1 LTRSYDEAY
10 RNYVLDN
17 TGIVAKPANL
27 DSVTLNSSY
36 SALFNYKM
44 LSDEMIL
51 NAGVY
56 KLLFGSK
63 AISSLQANFQ
73 VVKTPNTTLSDT
85 EIKSRVIDA
94 INTYFSLDNWDFGD
108 TFYFSELSAYLH
120 NQLSGFIS
128 SVILI
133 PVDTSTSFG
142 NLYEILCQPNEIFLS
157 AATVDNVQVVSGV
170 LSGIN
175 TAGVNLSTINY

>member
-1 LTRSYDEAY
+1 MTRSYDESY

-17 TGIVAKPANL
+17 TNTVLKPANL
-27 DSVTLNSSY
+27 DSVTLNNSY
-36 SALFNYKM
+36 SNLFQYKM
-44 LSDEMIL
+44 LTDEMIL

-56 KLLFGSK
+56 KLLFGAK
-63 AISSLQANFQ
+63 ADFSLRAKFQ
-73 VVKTPNTTLSDT
+73 VIKSPSTTISDT

-94 INTYFSLDNWDFGD
+94 INTYFALENWDFGE

-120 NQLSGFIS
+120 EQLSGLLS

-133 PVDTSTSFG
+133 PADTSANFG
-142 NLYEILCQPNEIFLS
+142 SLYEIRCQPNEIFIS
-157 AATVDNVQVVSGV
+157 AATVDNIQVVSGV

-175 TAGVNLSTINY
+175 SAGINIGTVSY